1 MIYST
6 WDRDRDDFSLH
17 FYVST
22 FIRPPPKHEPPDPL
36 AGPQFL
42 IGPLRPSSWP
52 LDPSA
57 GVLTLQLAFQ
67 KLWMPSWPSI
77 WPDRPSSWTLD
88 PPIYLS
94 DHLAGLSDRI
104 KQNSTEFNKIQQ
116 NSAKFNKIQLQSTLV
131 IRDLNGLTDFFP
143 YLGFPLL
150 QICICIEK
158 NNKFNS
164 KIKFY
169 RFKTVNFICLNQR
182 LF

>member
-1 MIYST
+1 MSSELICPYPT
-6 WDRDRDDFSLH
+6 LPYQEWCKMNDRIVPNVRPCLFGQRHWRGRWSIVPGTGTGTISV
-17 FYVST
+17 FIST
-22 FIRPPPKHEPPDPL
+22 FLHLSVPPKHEPPDPL

-57 GVLTLQLAFQ
+57 GVLTLQLVFQ

-116 NSAKFNKIQLQSTLV
+116 NSAKFNKIQLL
-131 IRDLNGLTDFFP
+131 RN
-143 YLGFPLL
+143 
-150 QICICIEK
+150 
-158 NNKFNS
+158 
-164 KIKFY
+164 
-169 RFKTVNFICLNQR
+169 
-182 LF
+182 